1 MAKIYGIV
9 STKGGVG
16 KTSLAANLGGIL
28 ADMGQRVLLV
38 DGDFQQTLS
47 VYFKIRSQAPFGLK
61 ALVTRAD
68 PTDCISRTAID
79 HLDIVLSDDPS
90 GKLIDW
96 FRESASNV
104 YYLAAA
110 LKKLDDHYDYVLI
123 DSQGARGILQQ
134 SIILASDTL
143 LSPIIPD
150 VLESREFMRGTVQLL
165 KSLEPPPG
173 IAVPIPNIPPLL
185 GLIYRQDRTA
195 NAIKI
200 ASAIR
205 KQFYTASKGKISILD
220 TFVPFMAAYKKA
232 SAVSLPVHRVEVKRS
247 GPTPSAHD
255 TFLALVHELLPHL
268 SDIKPQWEAPNG
280 TGRVNSARRDNGGL
294 ISWQRHV

>member
-47 VYFKIRSQAPFGLK
+47 SYFKIRVQAPLGLRS
-61 ALVTRAD
+61 LITRAD
-68 PTDCISRTAID
+68 ASGCISQTDID
-79 HLDIVLSDDPS
+79 QLDIVLSDDPS
-90 GKLIDW
+90 GKLTDW

-110 LKKLDDHYDYVLI
+110 LEQLDEKYDYILI

-150 VLESREFMRGTVQLL
+150 VLESREFMRGTVALL
-165 KSLEPPPG
+165 RSLEPPPG
-173 IAVPIPNIPPLL
+173 IAIPIPNIPPLL
-185 GLIYRQDRTA
+185 GLIYRQDRTV

-205 KQFYTASKGKISILD
+205 KQFYAESKGKISILD

-232 SAVSLPVHRVEVKRS
+232 SAVSLPVHRVEVRRQ

-255 TFLALVHELLPHL
+255 TFLNLVHELLPYL
-268 SDIKPQWEAPNG
+268 SDIRPHWDAPNG
-280 TGRVNSARRDNGGL
+280 PFRVITTDADTAKTMEG
-294 ISWQRHV
+294 

>member
-47 VYFKIRSQAPFGLK
+47 TYFQLRTQAHYGLK
-61 ALVTRAD
+61 SLITRAD
-68 PTDCISRTAID
+68 PTDCISKTC
-79 HLDIVLSDDPS
+79 LDNLHIVLSDDPL
-90 GKLIDW
+90 GKLSDW
-96 FRESASNV
+96 FRESASYI
-104 YYLAAA
+104 YYLSAA
-110 LKKLDDHYDYVLI
+110 LKKLDDEYDYILI

-150 VLESREFMRGTVQLL
+150 VLESREFMRGTIQLL

-173 IAVPIPNIPPLL
+173 IAVPMPHIPPLL

-195 NAIKI
+195 NAVLI

-205 KQFYTASKGKISILD
+205 KQFYTESKGKISILD

-232 SAVSLPVHRVEVKRS
+232 SAACLPVHRVEVKRP
-247 GPTPSAHD
+247 GPTASAHD
-255 TFLALVHELLPHL
+255 TFLSLVHELLPHL
-268 SDIKPQWEAPNG
+268 SDIRPEWDRSTG
-280 TGRVNSARRDNGGL
+280 TVKVIAARQNTLVAHGG
-294 ISWQRHV
+294 VTDD